1 MAYNK
6 QTLNSVNQ
14 IANNLYEEQSYFREK
29 SNTIVTI
36 IGFILTA
43 LISGLT
49 YLVDMG
55 TDSLPFWVPGLI
67 PFLGMILTSLG
78 VSQTKNGWTK
88 SNLKALD
95 NAIVDTIDARQDDKV
110 VPQIPEVYNPGVQE
124 DAPERG
130 STRVIGVERNI
141 AESMDY
147 AAKKIANEE
156 LR

>member
-36 IGFILTA
+36 IGFVLTA

-49 YLVDMG
+49 YLVESDTG
-55 TDSLPFWVPGLI
+55 SLPSWVPGVI

-78 VSQTKNGWTK
+78 VSRTKNGWTK
-88 SNLKALD
+88 SNLKSLD
-95 NAIVDTIDARQDDKV
+95 NAILDTIDAHQDDKV
-110 VPQIPEVYNPGVQE
+110 APQIPEIYNPGVQE
-124 DAPERG
+124 ESSERD

>member
-36 IGFILTA
+36 IGFVLTA

-49 YLVDMG
+49 YLVESDTG
-55 TDSLPFWVPGLI
+55 SLPSWVPGVI

-78 VSQTKNGWTK
+78 VSRTKNGWTK
-88 SNLKALD
+88 SNLKSLD
-95 NAIVDTIDARQDDKV
+95 NAILDTIDAHQDDKV
-110 VPQIPEVYNPGVQE
+110 VAQIPEIYNPGVQE
-124 DAPERG
+124 ESPERD